1 MISDPEYFFFRL
13 VGSGSGRSATGSAPL
28 QESQQERPL
37 VELTE
42 PTYDDMVL
50 EPPQLSN
57 PTHDGYNG
65 VHDVTVPDDVAN
77 LVEVEAGMVKPAQG
91 LLKQQSAL
99 SSSVAGA
106 GVPNLKLSVNDMIEV
121 GGKTHLDIMYSV
133 HMRLVT

>member
-1 MISDPEYFFFRL
+1 M
-13 VGSGSGRSATGSAPL
+13 VGSGSGQYATGSAPL

-65 VHDVTVPDDVAN
+65 LHDVTVPDDVTD
-77 LVEVEAGMVKPAQG
+77 LGDIEAAMMKPAQG

-121 GGKTHLDIMYSV
+121 GLKTL
-133 HMRLVT
+133 